1 MRFSVF
7 LLIAC
12 FSLGTSA
19 QTRIYKIVDAQGN
32 VTFTDKPPSANN
44 RDASTVKLNEI
55 NISAP
60 TSERDRAEQTSPQD
74 DNETKTKYTVSISSP
89 PDSTTI
95 PMGPGN
101 FSITANVS
109 PALENGAQLQLS
121 MNGTLYGDPQ
131 TSSVWVLSNVLRGAH
146 DFSVSVVSQDG
157 LQLVKSSPVRIYVL
171 RPSKLYRN

>member
-1 MRFSVF
+1 MRFF
-7 LLIAC
+7 TCLLIIC
-12 FSLGTSA
+12 ISLGASA
-19 QTRIYKIVDAQGN
+19 QTRIYKVVDAQGN
-32 VTFTDKPPSANN
+32 VTFTDKPPSPNN

-60 TSERDRAEQTSPQD
+60 TSERDRAEQTSTQD
-74 DNETKTKYTVSISSP
+74 DTETKTQYTVSISSP

-109 PALENGAQLQLS
+109 PGLEDGAQLQLS

-146 DFSVSVVSQDG
+146 DFSVSVVSKNG
-157 LQLVKSSPVRIYVL
+157 SQLAKSSPVRIYIL

>member
-1 MRFSVF
+1 MR
-7 LLIAC
+7 LLICSLLIC
-12 FSLGTSA
+12 FSLNATG

-32 VTFTDKPPSANN
+32 VTFTDKPPSPNN

-60 TSERDRAEQTSPQD
+60 TSERDRAEQTSTQD
-74 DNETKTKYTVSISSP
+74 DNQTKTKYTVSISSP

-109 PALENGAQLQLS
+109 PALGDGAQLQLS
-121 MNGTLYGDPQ
+121 MNGTLYGEPQ
-131 TSSVWVLSNVLRGAH
+131 TSSIWLLNNVLRGAH
-146 DFSVSVVSQDG
+146 DFSVSVVAEDG
-157 LQLVKSSPVRIYVL
+157 AQLAKSSPVRIYVL

>member
-1 MRFSVF
+1 MRFFLF
-7 LLIAC
+7 LLIFC
-12 FSLGTSA
+12 LSLGASA

-32 VTFTDKPPSANN
+32 VTFTDKPPSPNN

-60 TSERDRAEQTSPQD
+60 TSERDRAEQTSTQD
-74 DNETKTKYTVSISSP
+74 DSEAKTKYTVGISSP

-101 FSITANVS
+101 FSITASVS
-109 PALENGAQLQLS
+109 PALEDGAQLQLS
-121 MNGTLYGDPQ
+121 MNGTLYGEPQ

-146 DFSVSVVSQDG
+146 DFSVSVVSKDG
-157 LQLVKSSPVRIYVL
+157 SQLAKSSPVRIYVL